1 MTDLATLVA
10 CSHGTSSPLA
20 RQRLT
25 ELAGAVGRA
34 LPGTPVVEM
43 FVDVEAPRLADSL
56 PGIRGPVVVVP
67 LFLSGGYH
75 LHHDIHRAARGH
87 PDAVVTAPLGPDPRL
102 ADLQGRRIAEVGGTA
117 DDIVVMAASASSDP
131 RALADIT
138 AAAALLRHQGHRVAQ
153 LGFVGGRGLSIADAV
168 ASARRRDRRVVVSSY
183 LLMPGH
189 FQAKVRA
196 SGADLTT
203 EPLLGDD
210 SPDALVRIIVERYL
224 QAAVGTAA

>member
-1 MTDLATLVA
+1 MARA
-10 CSHGTSSPLA
+10 PPLA

-87 PDAVVTAPLGPDPRL
+87 PDAVVTAPLGPDPDSRTSRG
-102 ADLQGRRIAEVGGTA
+102 AGSRR
-117 DDIVVMAASASSDP
+117 S
-131 RALADIT
+131 
-138 AAAALLRHQGHRVAQ
+138 AALRTT
-153 LGFVGGRGLSIADAV
+153 
-168 ASARRRDRRVVVSSY
+168 SS
-183 LLMPGH
+183 
-189 FQAKVRA
+189 
-196 SGADLTT
+196 
-203 EPLLGDD
+203 
-210 SPDALVRIIVERYL
+210 
-224 QAAVGTAA
+224 